1 MYVLD
6 TNTLIC
12 FFKGVG
18 NVAKNLLNHSPREI
32 GIPSIVLFE
41 LEVGIAKSSAPD
53 KRMKQLEEIISI
65 VSILDFTAKEA
76 KVAAA
81 IRAQLEKAG
90 TPIGPFDTLIGA
102 TALANQS
109 TLVTHNI
116 KEFSRINKL
125 PIEDWYQ

>member
-6 TNTLIC
+6 TNTLIY

-53 KRMKQLEEIISI
+53 KRMEQLEEIISI

-109 TLVTHNI
+109 TLVTHNT
-116 KEFSRINKL
+116 KEFSRIAKL
-125 PIEDWYQ
+125 QIEDWY

>member
-6 TNTLIC
+6 TNTLIY

-81 IRAQLEKAG
+81 IRAQLEQAG

-116 KEFSRINKL
+116 KEFSRIAKL
-125 PIEDWYQ
+125 QIEDWY

>member
-6 TNTLIC
+6 TNTLIY

-18 NVAKNLLNHSPREI
+18 NVAKNLLSHSPREI

-53 KRMKQLEEIISI
+53 KRLKQLEEIISI
-65 VSILDFTAKEA
+65 INILDFTAKEA

-90 TPIGPFDTLIGA
+90 TPIGPFDILIGA

-116 KEFSRINKL
+116 KEFSRIDKL
-125 PIEDWYQ
+125 SIEDWYR

>member
-6 TNTLIC
+6 TNTLIY

>member
-6 TNTLIC
+6 TNTLIY

-18 NVAKNLLNHSPREI
+18 NVAKNLFNHSPREI

-76 KVAAA
+76 RVAAA
-81 IRAQLEKAG
+81 IRAQLEKTG

-125 PIEDWYQ
+125 PIEDWY

>member
-1 MYVLD
+1 MYLLD
-6 TNTLIC
+6 TNTLIY

-65 VSILDFTAKEA
+65 VSIIDFTAKEA
-76 KVAAA
+76 KVAAV

-90 TPIGPFDTLIGA
+90 TPIGPFDILIGA

-109 TLVTHNI
+109 TLVTHNTT
-116 KEFSRINKL
+116 EFSRIAKL
-125 PIEDWYQ
+125 PIEDWY